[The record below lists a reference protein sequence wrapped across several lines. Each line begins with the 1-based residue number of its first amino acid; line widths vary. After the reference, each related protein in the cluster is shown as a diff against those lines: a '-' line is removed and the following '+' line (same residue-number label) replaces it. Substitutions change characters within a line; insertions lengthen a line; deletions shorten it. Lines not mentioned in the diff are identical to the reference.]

1 MAIPKKKYFKMTCPA
16 MPTSTSDRT
25 TVLVNQLTE
34 AVARPTARPP
44 LTEQQPPPTQKTKN
58 HG

>member
-1 MAIPKKKYFKMTCPA
+1 MAWPA
-16 MPTSTSDRT
+16 MPATTSDRT
-25 TVLVNQLTE
+25 RVLVNQLTE